1 MPILDNYSHFQGR
14 HWETGSV
21 HNFMSYCGYTLPHNG
36 EPPSEAL
43 LMGVSGGAVMGY
55 FSFAYK
61 GYDPQCNILTR
72 NTFDPLDTLLARL
85 GVEQNVRHS
94 TSEDKGRRN
103 LINTLEDGSPAIVWA
118 DPFALPYNNMPGDEG
133 LWGMMPVLVFGY
145 DGDENIAYIADRA
158 SVPLTASTAELDT
171 ARGRVKK
178 IRQRLLTLGPANADK
193 VATAV
198 TDGIQDAI
206 NLYTKKPPKGAAHNF
221 GFAAYRHWADLLT
234 KPKMRA
240 SWEKEFP
247 AGPRM
252 YAGLT
257 SAYGFIN
264 HFGKGQDDPAERQL
278 YARFLD
284 EAAIIL
290 QKPALRKAADHFR
303 RAGHA
308 WEVLSQALLSGDMP
322 LLDETRQLMQRRH
335 QAFVERGNEALTE
348 IKEIDNRLGEL
359 REEAEHN
366 FPLSEDE
373 AVAYR
378 QQIAN
383 RVMDVHDREQEAV
396 QTMASAFG

>member
-1 MPILDNYSHFQGR
+1 MPILDKYSHFHGR

-21 HNFMSYCGYTLPHNG
+21 HNFMAYCGYTLPHNG

-72 NTFDPLDTLLARL
+72 NTFDPLQTLLSRL
-85 GVEQNVRHS
+85 GVEQNVRQS
-94 TSEDKGRRN
+94 TNEDKGRRN
-103 LINTLEDGSPAIVWA
+103 LIDTLEDGSPAIVWA
-118 DPFALPYNNMPGDEG
+118 DPFALLYNNMPGDEG
-133 LWGMMPVLVFGY
+133 LWGMIPLLVFGY
-145 DGDENIAYIADRA
+145 DEGNHMASIADRA
-158 SVPLTASTAELDT
+158 GVALTASAHELDA
-171 ARGRVKK
+171 ARSRVKK
-178 IRQRLLTLGPANADK
+178 IRQRMLTLGPPNAGK
-193 VATAV
+193 VASAV
-198 TDGIQDAI
+198 SAGIQDTI

-257 SAYGFIN
+257 SAYDFIN

-284 EAAIIL
+284 EAALIL
-290 QKPALRKAADHFR
+290 EKPALREAADHFR
-303 RAGHA
+303 SAGRA
-308 WEVLSQALLSGDMP
+308 WEALSQALLSDAIP
-322 LLDETRQLMQRRH
+322 LLGETRQLMQRRH
-335 QAFVERGNEALTE
+335 QAFIEQGNEALTE

-359 REEAEHN
+359 RQEAEHD
-366 FPLSEDE
+366 FPLSEGD

-378 QQIAN
+378 QQIAG
-383 RVMDVHDREQEAV
+383 RVMDVHDLEQEAI
-396 QTMASAFG
+396 QILAAALG